1 MILQLKGSSL
11 KDHHTKKGYTGASV
25 KLGTTHKVLIN
36 VDVRVIVER
45 RFMSR

>member
-11 KDHHTKKGYTGASV
+11 KDHTKKGYTGASV

-36 VDVRVIVER
+36 VDVRLIVER
-45 RFMSR
+45 RFISR